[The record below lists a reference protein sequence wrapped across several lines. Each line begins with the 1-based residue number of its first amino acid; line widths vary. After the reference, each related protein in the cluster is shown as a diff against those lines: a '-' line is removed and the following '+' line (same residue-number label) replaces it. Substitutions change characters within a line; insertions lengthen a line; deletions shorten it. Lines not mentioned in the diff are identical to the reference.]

1 MNNKNIEIPKKD
13 LAFIYMYYTFCNG
26 EYFTGYEI
34 QNNHTNFMLSIYNQ
48 SRMYKEIWELK
59 PSLKFKHLRQ
69 LFKKIKKQGSYITK
83 EFLRKEIGKTI

>member
-1 MNNKNIEIPKKD
+1 
-13 LAFIYMYYTFCNG
+13 
-26 EYFTGYEI
+26 
-34 QNNHTNFMLSIYNQ
+34 MLSIYNQ

-83 EFLRKEIGKTI
+83 EFLRKEIGKTVC

>member
-1 MNNKNIEIPKKD
+1 METPKKD

-26 EYFTGYEI
+26 EYFTGIMI
-34 QNNHTNFMLSIYNQ
+34 QNDYENFMKSIYKQ

-59 PSLKFKHLRQ
+59 PSLKFTHLRQ

-83 EFLRKEIGKTI
+83 EFLREEIGETVC